1 MHRIKSGLIINN
13 LRICCIFARFN
24 FQALTL
30 TELYSTSKGRAFQC
44 DLTNSIVLHFK
55 EFRWKF
61 SVSDFLLFRKHIHAV
76 DLPGLLFN
84 LSDECDFVS
93 LRHARLVVTLT
104 LCDLIQLREL
114 VDGTRFSLELVSL
127 IHEVLGDYTVV

>member
-1 MHRIKSGLIINN
+1 MRDLI
-13 LRICCIFARFN
+13 L
-24 FQALTL
+24 QALTL
-30 TELYSTSKGRAFQC
+30 SELYSTSKGKAFQC

-55 EFRWKF
+55 DYTWKF

-76 DLPGLLFN
+76 DLRELLFN

-93 LRHARLVVTLT
+93 LNHARLSASVTLT